1 MAYSPIAFTIPN
13 YRDYKNYWLKAYEPS
28 TTTPKAIALNSEGT
42 VLVSKVRL
50 NKDGFPVS
58 AGDALIIPYI
68 DGAYDLWLFPTESDA
83 DNNDTSNALRIAD
96 NITAGGSGSS
106 NGGISLSVLTQ
117 QLSAGQTVVETQ
129 IEASTGQFYV
139 SEGASTGLSKL
150 LTKTVDYNVTNAT
163 EIILSSSYPQGSYLN
178 EVGSALFK
186 PLASIDRNKGSV
198 ELIAH
203 RGFKDNS
210 FENTILAL
218 SLAIE
223 QGADALEM
231 DVSISSDGVFYLFH
245 DTTVDNLTDG
255 TGTFTELTST
265 YIDGLK
271 YTKADGTPYEGLKIT
286 KFDDALDYV
295 RETGI
300 KSYIEMKALRNESTD
315 IDAFIQKLK
324 DYTVLD
330 QTIIQSFSVTA
341 LQRAKFTEPSS
352 FLAYVVNSTDTATII
367 DNAILASASM
377 IINSFG
383 SFTSVPDMASD
394 FANAGLDSASY
405 TPDYAYTFKDLTD
418 VGVRKI
424 MSDRSAF

>member
-28 TTTPKAIALNSEGT
+28 TTTPKAISLNSEGT
-42 VLVSKVRL
+42 VLVSKVQL

-68 DGAYDLWLFPTESDA
+68 SGFYDLFAFRTEIEA
-83 DNNDTSNALRIAD
+83 DNNDTSNALRFAD
-96 NITAGGSGSS
+96 NISAGESQPA
-106 NGGISLSVLTQ
+106 NGAISLSVLTQ
-117 QLSAGQTVVETQ
+117 QLSAGQTVVTTQ
-129 IEASTGQFYV
+129 VEASTGQFYV
-139 SEGASTGLSKL
+139 SEGPSTGLSKL

-163 EIILSSSYPQGSYLN
+163 EIILSSSYPESSYLN

-186 PLASIDRNKGSV
+186 PLASIDRNKGPV

-218 SLAIE
+218 SLAPE

-255 TGTFTELTST
+255 TGTFTSLTSS

-286 KFDDALDYV
+286 KFDDALDFI
-295 RETGI
+295 RETGF
-300 KSYIEMKALRNESTD
+300 KSYIEMKSLRNESTD

>member
-1 MAYSPIAFTIPN
+1 MAFTPIAFTIPN

-28 TTTPKAIALNSEGT
+28 TTTPKAMSLDSEGST
-42 VLVSKVRL
+42 LVSKVQL

-58 AGDALIIPYI
+58 AGEALIIPYI
-68 DGAYDLWLFPTESDA
+68 SGFYDLFAFRTEAEA
-83 DNNDTSNALRIAD
+83 DNNDTSNALRFAD
-96 NITAGGSGSS
+96 NISSGEGQTPSGAS
-106 NGGISLSVLTQ
+106 SLSVLTQ
-117 QLSAGQTVVETQ
+117 QLSAGQTVVSTQ
-129 IEASTGQFYV
+129 VEASTGRFYV
-139 SEGASTGLSKL
+139 SEGPSTGLSKL

-163 EIILSSSYPQGSYLN
+163 EIILTSSYPQGSYLN

-186 PLASIDRNKGSV
+186 PLASIDRSKGSV
-198 ELIAH
+198 EVIAH

-218 SLAIE
+218 SLSIE

-245 DTTVDNLTDG
+245 DTTVDSLTDG
-255 TGTFTELTST
+255 TGTFTALTST

-286 KFDDALDYV
+286 KFDDALDYI

-300 KSYIEMKALRNESTD
+300 KSYIEMKALRNSTSD
-315 IDAFIQKLK
+315 VDSFVQKLK
-324 DYTVLD
+324 DFSVLD
-330 QTIIQSFSVTA
+330 QTVIQSFKVA
-341 LQRAKFTEPSS
+341 DLQRLKLVEPTS
-352 FLAYVVNSTDTATII
+352 FAAFVVNSTDTETII
-367 DNAILASASM
+367 SDALSASASM
-377 IINSFG
+377 VINSFD
-383 SFTSVPDMASD
+383 SFISVPDMSSD